1 MHREKKTRVY
11 SQKQKREVPRRFGD
25 GGPATSSGYCS
36 PFGTFCE
43 CNAAHDS
50 RSFRHACMHA
60 SRMHAR
66 KRAHLT
72 GNGCRRF
79 QGTAKK
85 HASALSRRHRAR
97 GQGSGVMP
105 RTRSCMIVSSASPKR
120 HVRHCMRGSLMRCS
134 DRGGN
139 IGVEAA
145 KRGAVPPAWHGYPR
159 IRPRPPGTRVCTR
172 FLHSCVSVTVT
183 VSVSVSLSVSVSVSG
198 CVSGCVCCQHVC
210 LCINTHMWSV
220 HKHTHMCV

>member
-1 MHREKKTRVY
+1 M
-11 SQKQKREVPRRFGD
+11 
-25 GGPATSSGYCS
+25 
-36 PFGTFCE
+36 
-43 CNAAHDS
+43 
-50 RSFRHACMHA
+50 HACMHASMQA

-97 GQGSGVMP
+97 GQGSGVVR